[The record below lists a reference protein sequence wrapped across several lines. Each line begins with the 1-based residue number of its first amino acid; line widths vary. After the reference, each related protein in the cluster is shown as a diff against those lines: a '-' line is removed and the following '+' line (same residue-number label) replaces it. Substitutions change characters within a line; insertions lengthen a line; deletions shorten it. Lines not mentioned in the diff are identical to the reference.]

1 MAAIWA
7 DNFVK
12 NELASWE
19 DRSGTRLVRIH
30 SEVLEHWLFFFFFA
44 IFSNESRRPSWRA
57 QSHTFERTTKA
68 CSAFFFCLTYS
79 HFGKL

>member
-30 SEVLEHWLFFFFFA
+30 SEVLEHWLFFFFLLFLV
-44 IFSNESRRPSWRA
+44 
-57 QSHTFERTTKA
+57 TKA
-68 CSAFFFCLTYS
+68 DGHLGEPSRIHLKGLLKPVQLFFFV
-79 HFGKL
+79 